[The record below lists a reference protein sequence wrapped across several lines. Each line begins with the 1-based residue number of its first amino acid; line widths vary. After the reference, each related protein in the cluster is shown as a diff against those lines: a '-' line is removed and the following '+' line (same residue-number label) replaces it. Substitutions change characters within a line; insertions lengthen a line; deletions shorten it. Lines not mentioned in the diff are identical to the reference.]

1 MNFLKG
7 LGLSLAIILGSSA
20 VVAMVGGI
28 MYATVPPA
36 AAWMDEYIFVFDNPP
51 KEEENVSVEDETQ
64 EPVEDE
70 NEEVT
75 TPETTLTAR
84 INFNTKTIIL
94 EVWYDR

>member
-7 LGLSLAIILGSSA
+7 LGLTLAIILGSAAAA
-20 VVAMVGGI
+20 VMIGGI
-28 MYATVPPA
+28 VYATVPPA

-51 KEEENVSVEDETQ
+51 KEEENVPVEDEIQ

-70 NEEVT
+70 NEEDT

-94 EVWYDR
+94 EV